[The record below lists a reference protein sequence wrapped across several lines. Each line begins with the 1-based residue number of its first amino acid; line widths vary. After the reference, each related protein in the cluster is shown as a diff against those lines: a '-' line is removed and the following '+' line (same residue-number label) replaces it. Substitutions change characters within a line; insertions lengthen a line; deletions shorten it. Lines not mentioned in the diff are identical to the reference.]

1 MNSIINH
8 LGESSP
14 QKNKLTYKDYT
25 LGGTYTSS
33 WQSTDA
39 VLVQAIDRL
48 SVYAE
53 LLEATCTNTLVLD
66 QSHYNRIFLSGLT
79 SGYPTYPNVG
89 MSITFDDSSA
99 FPNTLTVKVRVY
111 FHENNACVTSA
122 DNAYSVYG
130 HVAYTIGY
138 LSTENFT
145 RI

>member
-1 MNSIINH
+1 MNGIINH
-8 LGESSP
+8 LGEDSP

-33 WQSTDA
+33 WQGNP
-39 VLVQAIDRL
+39 VLSRNIDYN

-66 QSHYNRIFLSGLT
+66 RSNYNRIYLSGLT
-79 SGYPTYPNVG
+79 SAYPTYPTVG
-89 MSITFDDSSA
+89 MNIAFDDSSA

-111 FHENNACVTSA
+111 FYENNACVTSV
-122 DNAYSVYG
+122 DSTNSVYKYVG
-130 HVAYTIGY
+130 YVIGG

>member
-8 LGESSP
+8 LGEESP

-33 WQSTDA
+33 WQGDL
-39 VLVQAIDRL
+39 VLSHVIDYN

-66 QSHYNRIFLSGLT
+66 HNNYNRIYLAGLS
-79 SGYPTYPNVG
+79 SSYPNYPSVG
-89 MSITFDDSSA
+89 MNIAFDDSSA
-99 FPNTLTVKVRVY
+99 FPNTITVKVRVY
-111 FHENNACVTSA
+111 FHGDNACVTSA
-122 DNAYSVYG
+122 DSGYSVYK
-130 HVAYTIGY
+130 HVAYTIGF
-138 LSTENFT
+138 LSEAKFT

>member
-8 LGESSP
+8 LGEDSP

-33 WQSTDA
+33 WQSADA
-39 VLVQAIDRL
+39 VLSYNIDYN

-66 QSHYNRIFLSGLT
+66 QNNYNRIYLSGLT
-79 SGYPTYPNVG
+79 SSYPTYPTVG
-89 MSITFDDSSA
+89 MNIAFDDSSA
-99 FPNTLTVKVRVY
+99 FPNTLTVIVRVY

-122 DNAYSVYG
+122 DSAYSVYK
-130 HVAYTIGY
+130 HVAYTIGN
-138 LSTENFT
+138 LSAEKFT